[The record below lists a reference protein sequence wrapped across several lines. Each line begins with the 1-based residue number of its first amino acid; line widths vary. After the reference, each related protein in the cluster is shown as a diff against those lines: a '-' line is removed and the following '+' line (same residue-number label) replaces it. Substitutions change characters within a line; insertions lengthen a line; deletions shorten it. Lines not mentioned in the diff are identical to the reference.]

1 MTTAHALQTPSA
13 PRNLCSMDAAPIL
26 ATMPKPAPAKPQA
39 PQQAPVMDLFNG
51 DTSLSG
57 KLTGPT
63 HADRLRQY
71 EGIAPRANVGVSAGG
86 DVNRVHFAAASGH
99 DKKTGMTV
107 ELGAVSAAYGDQN
120 ELAAVF
126 EQVSVE
132 TDPLTDAERRK
143 AFVGLAGKA
152 TAEALSAKAH
162 LGIHNADGSVGFNI
176 GASAVLVNAEGT
188 VDVSLLGGVFE
199 GSFTAGVGLAKGG
212 ELSVGLR
219 DQDNDGRTEVCGRIG
234 IQPGVSVTL
243 GACLELPKVPRF
255 RF

>member
-1 MTTAHALQTPSA
+1 MTTAHALQTPST

-39 PQQAPVMDLFNG
+39 PQQARVVDLFNG

-71 EGIAPRANVGVSAGG
+71 EGIAPRANVGVSTSGKTNLA
-86 DVNRVHFAAASGH
+86 HFAAASGH
-99 DKKTGMTV
+99 DKKTGITM

-143 AFVGLAGKA
+143 AFVGLAAKA

-162 LGIHNADGSVGFNI
+162 LGIHNADGRVGFNI

-188 VDVSLLGGVFE
+188 VM
-199 GSFTAGVGLAKGG
+199 
-212 ELSVGLR
+212 
-219 DQDNDGRTEVCGRIG
+219 
-234 IQPGVSVTL
+234 
-243 GACLELPKVPRF
+243 
-255 RF
+255 

>member
-1 MTTAHALQTPSA
+1 
-13 PRNLCSMDAAPIL
+13 
-26 ATMPKPAPAKPQA
+26 
-39 PQQAPVMDLFNG
+39 MDLFSG
-51 DTSLSG
+51 DTSLSD
-57 KLTGPT
+57 KLTGRT

-71 EGIAPRANVGVSAGG
+71 EGIAPRANVGVSTSGKPNLA
-86 DVNRVHFAAASGH
+86 HFAAASGH
-99 DKKTGMTV
+99 DKKTGITV
-107 ELGAVSAAYGDQN
+107 ELGAVSGALGDQN

-132 TDPLTDAERRK
+132 TAPLTDAERRK

-162 LGIHNADGSVGFNI
+162 LGFHNADGSVGFNI

-234 IQPGVSVTL
+234 IKPGVSVTL